1 MSKTLSLEQ
10 LNTLEPTQVL
20 PLLQGLYEH
29 SDWIVEKTLNQRP
42 FKSFEAFKYGMIKT
56 LEQSGEDAWL
66 KLIKAHPELTGKVA
80 LQKELTAESQ
90 SEQQRAGL
98 GNCSPEEYE
107 ALHRL
112 NKAYQDKFGFPFIVA
127 VRGPRGLGLTRGE
140 IIRTMERRLK
150 NSRPFEIQEAL
161 RQIHRIVELRLQ
173 EKTGT
178 QTIEG
183 DLIWDWQEELAQFS
197 EVQEANPP
205 NLTVTYLSPAHQQ
218 CAALIA
224 QRMRE
229 CGFDEV
235 SQDAVGNVIGR
246 YRGQDPQAKYLMTGS
261 HFDTV
266 RNGGKYDGRLG
277 IFCPMA
283 CVRTL
288 FNQGV
293 RLSYGIEVVAFAE
306 EEGQRFAATFLA
318 SSALCGQFN
327 PSWLEQVDT
336 HGTSMRQAMQTYGL
350 KPEEIPLIAR
360 NPNDYLGFIEVHI
373 EQGPVLYN
381 QGLPLG
387 LVTSINGSR
396 RYLAKIKGVASH
408 AGTTPMSLRHDA
420 VSAVAELALF
430 MEQRA
435 REDADSV
442 ATMGMLEVPNGSI
455 NVIAQQAH
463 FSMDIRAPND
473 LQRDAVVS
481 SILGKIEDISDRR
494 QVEFTLEESLKVSAA
509 PCDKH
514 LKSKWQQAIEHLGLE
529 LLALPSGA
537 GHDAMKMHD
546 ILPQA
551 MLFVRGLNSGISHN
565 PLESTSSSD
574 MQLAYLAMMHVLN
587 QLQNTASLAKPV

>member
-1 MSKTLSLEQ
+1 MSTTITLDQLNSLEPAQ
-10 LNTLEPTQVL
+10 LL

-29 SDWIVEKTLNQRP
+29 SDWIVEKTLHERP
-42 FKSFEAFKYGMIKT
+42 FESFEAFKYGMIKT
-56 LEQSGEDAWL
+56 LNQSGEEAWL
-66 KLIKAHPELTGKVA
+66 QLIKAHPELTGKVA
-80 LQKELTAESQ
+80 LQKKLTAESQ

-98 GNCSPEEYE
+98 GNCTPEEFE

-127 VRGPRGLGLTRGE
+127 VRGPRGLGLTRAE
-140 IIRTMERRLK
+140 IIRTMERRVK

-161 RQIHRIVELRLQ
+161 HQIHRIVELRLQ

-178 QTIEG
+178 QTSEG
-183 DLIWDWQEELAQFS
+183 DLIWDWQEQLAQFS
-197 EVQEANPP
+197 EVQGVEAP

-218 CAALIA
+218 CASFISNL
-224 QRMRE
+224 MHE

-235 SQDAVGNVIGR
+235 HQDAVGNVVGR
-246 YRGQDPQAKYLMTGS
+246 YHAREPQSKYLMTGS

-283 CVRTL
+283 CVKTL
-288 FNQGV
+288 FNKGM

-327 PSWLEQVDT
+327 PAWLEQVDSE
-336 HGTSMRQAMQTYGL
+336 GVSMRQAMLAYGL
-350 KPEEIPLIAR
+350 EPKDIGLISR
-360 NPNDYLGFIEVHI
+360 NANDYLGFVEIHI

-381 QGLPLG
+381 AGLPLG

-396 RYLAKIKGVASH
+396 RYLAKVKGVASH
-408 AGTTPMSLRHDA
+408 AGTTPMVLRHDA

-435 REDADSV
+435 REDVDSV

-455 NVIAQQAH
+455 NVIAAQAL
-463 FSMDIRAPND
+463 FSMDIRAPHD
-473 LQRDAVVS
+473 AQRDAVLD
-481 SILGKIEDISDRR
+481 SILQKIKDISDQR
-494 QVEFTLEESLKVSAA
+494 QVEFTLEETLQISAA
-509 PCDKH
+509 PCDPH
-514 LKSKWQQAIEHLGLE
+514 LKTQWQQAIEHLGVE
-529 LLALPSGA
+529 LLELPSGA

-546 ILPQA
+546 LLPQA

-574 MQLAYLAMMHVLN
+574 MQLAYDAMMHLLN
-587 QLQNTASLAKPV
+587 HLQDPS